1 MAPTVERPGIMCT
14 KLTTT
19 NAATRPC
26 FGAELGRLS
35 KDISGTKYIGSHLEI
50 DCSGKRGLQKVAK
63 ASERQN
69 PVILDHVAR
78 ALTTEIPSSDTAPE
92 AQEDNKI
99 ELICAMRVT
108 GGLYRAECDVD
119 CAFAQLWVLV
129 LKSIA

>member
-1 MAPTVERPGIMCT
+1 MYQANHHECSDTTVLRCRARTVIQEHPR
-14 KLTTT
+14 
-19 NAATRPC
+19 
-26 FGAELGRLS
+26 
-35 KDISGTKYIGSHLEI
+35 TKYIGSHLEI